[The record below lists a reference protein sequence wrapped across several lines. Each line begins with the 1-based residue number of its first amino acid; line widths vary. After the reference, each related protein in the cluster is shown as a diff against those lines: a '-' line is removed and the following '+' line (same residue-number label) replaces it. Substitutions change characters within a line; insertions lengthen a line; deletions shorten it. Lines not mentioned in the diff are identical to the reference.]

1 MFNHVLPKKKKK
13 KDVFLPLTSCND
25 VNVFLLSTCGNN
37 VNDKNMMDDDGTME
51 ATYMKEM

>member
-13 KDVFLPLTSCND
+13 KDVFLPSTSCND

-37 VNDKNMMDDDGTME
+37 VNDKNMMDDDGTRE